1 MVVRSLW
8 FLQKRIERRQTRCGL
23 RTALAKK
30 GVDVMVIAAAAAT
43 VVVTAVAAAAIV
55 VETAAGVLDR
65 VLDRPHE
72 DGDARDLVL
81 GHLHKGG
88 DLGRLLHGGG
98 MVPAR
103 ARVGAGAGAR
113 GEMAAKKNAVQALKG
128 EAGVQVPRSEAKVRV
143 PRSEAG
149 AGAQAKRKSD

>member
-1 MVVRSLW
+1 
-8 FLQKRIERRQTRCGL
+8 
-23 RTALAKK
+23 
-30 GVDVMVIAAAAAT
+30 MVIAAAAAT
-43 VVVTAVAAAAIV
+43 VVVIAAAAATV

-72 DGDARDLVL
+72 DGDARDRVL

-88 DLGRLLHGGG
+88 DLGHLLHGGG
-98 MVPAR
+98 TVPAR

-113 GEMAAKKNAVQALKG
+113 GGMVAKKNAVQALKG
-128 EAGVQVPRSEAKVRV
+128 EAGVQVPRREAKVRV

-149 AGAQAKRKSD
+149 AGAGAQAKRKID